1 MSASDLK
8 QSGTKWDG
16 YDNADKCCVCSDK
29 FPRVDSYHRDKDEG
43 EQCYYCQD
51 IVCRDCIE
59 HDAAHIIGEYKL
71 EIETIC
77 KSCCA
82 YEVVVRVAKEQAE
95 EDDSIARA
103 EDADIE
109 DSIEAAKEQAD
120 IEDSIEAA
128 KEQAEEDDSIAR
140 AEDADIEDSIEAA
153 KEDEMIEKI
162 ELATLYELRRRKLEH
177 LKSMEAKARKKSDKE
192 HKNHAVLKSML
203 DIEKAEVARI
213 KASINEYAGDMY
225 EFYVEAER
233 VANQM
238 LKIAV
243 GPFTEDRYTRYIAT
257 FKNSKWHKK

>member
-71 EIETIC
+71 ETETIC

-82 YEVVVRVAKEQAE
+82 YKVVVRVAKEQAE

-103 EDADIE
+103 EE
-109 DSIEAAKEQAD
+109 
-120 IEDSIEAA
+120 
-128 KEQAEEDDSIAR
+128 
-140 AEDADIEDSIEAA
+140 ADIEDSIEAA

-213 KASINEYAGDMY
+213 KASINEYAGDMH

-243 GPFTEDRYTRYIAT
+243 GPFTEDRYTRYIAE

>member
-1 MSASDLK
+1 MSSSDLK
-8 QSGTKWDG
+8 QSKTKWDG

-82 YEVVVRVAKEQAE
+82 YKVVER
-95 EDDSIARA
+95 
-103 EDADIE
+103 
-109 DSIEAAKEQAD
+109 
-120 IEDSIEAA
+120 AA

-140 AEDADIEDSIEAA
+140 AEEADIEDSIEAA

>member
-71 EIETIC
+71 ETETIC

-82 YEVVVRVAKEQAE
+82 YKVVVRVAKEQAE

-103 EDADIE
+103 EE
-109 DSIEAAKEQAD
+109 
-120 IEDSIEAA
+120 
-128 KEQAEEDDSIAR
+128 
-140 AEDADIEDSIEAA
+140 ADIEDSIEAA

-213 KASINEYAGDMY
+213 KASINEYAGDMH

>member
-1 MSASDLK
+1 MSSSDLK
-8 QSGTKWDG
+8 QSKTKWDG

-59 HDAAHIIGEYKL
+59 HDAAYIIGEHKL
-71 EIETIC
+71 KIETIC

-82 YEVVVRVAKEQAE
+82 YKVVER
-95 EDDSIARA
+95 
-103 EDADIE
+103 
-109 DSIEAAKEQAD
+109 
-120 IEDSIEAA
+120 AA
-128 KEQAEEDDSIAR
+128 KEQAEEDDSIDR
-140 AEDADIEDSIEAA
+140 AEEADIEDSIEAA

>member
-43 EQCYYCQD
+43 EQCYCCQD

-71 EIETIC
+71 ETETIC

-82 YEVVVRVAKEQAE
+82 YKVVVRVAKEQAE

-109 DSIEAAKEQAD
+109 DSIEAAKEDEMSAY
-120 IEDSIEAA
+120 I
-128 KEQAEEDDSIAR
+128 EQAEE
-140 AEDADIEDSIEAA
+140 
-153 KEDEMIEKI
+153 
-162 ELATLYELRRRKLEH
+162 
-177 LKSMEAKARKKSDKE
+177 
-192 HKNHAVLKSML
+192 
-203 DIEKAEVARI
+203 
-213 KASINEYAGDMY
+213 
-225 EFYVEAER
+225 
-233 VANQM
+233 
-238 LKIAV
+238 
-243 GPFTEDRYTRYIAT
+243 
-257 FKNSKWHKK
+257 

>member
-29 FPRVDSYHRDKDEG
+29 FPRVDWYHRDKDEG

-82 YEVVVRVAKEQAE
+82 YEVVVRV
-95 EDDSIARA
+95 
-103 EDADIE
+103 
-109 DSIEAAKEQAD
+109 
-120 IEDSIEAA
+120 A